1 MSTSQSLKSLAVRIT
16 QDLRPHTIRASFG
29 TSVSVPHSVAC
40 AEWTRDKKNNEAS
53 IVHFAPSSYSVG
65 VLASRT

>member
-16 QDLRPHTIRASFG
+16 QDLATG

-40 AEWTRDKKNNEAS
+40 AEWTRDKKIMKPALFIS
-53 IVHFAPSSYSVG
+53 LR
-65 VLASRT
+65 VLIQ